1 MTLMVD
7 GIEYVP
13 VADAAVQLA
22 TTELKVL
29 MLVRQNALCG
39 TQVEGGWFVTSDS
52 LATYQPS
59 APAEHPATGCGGG
72 CRGCGA
78 H

>member
-1 MTLMVD
+1 MTLMMD

-13 VADAAVQLA
+13 VADAAMHLG
-22 TTELKVL
+22 TTELKIL
-29 MLVRQNALCG
+29 MLLRQKALCG
-39 TQVEGGWFVTSDS
+39 TQIEGGWFVTSES

-59 APAEHPATGCGGG
+59 APEELPAAGCGGS